1 MTKIFT
7 RAGYS
12 AGYRGFVLTAVATA
26 LAGVTLA
33 AGAPAAQQPQALGP
47 RPVVSGLD
55 SPVAVTAPRNE
66 PGRLYVVEQEGRIR
80 VVVRGRLRSEPFL
93 DIRRLVLSGGER
105 GFLGLAFHPR
115 YASNRRFYVNYTDV
129 NGHTN
134 VVEYRSNGTR
144 GLPGSARRV
153 FFVQQ
158 PYANHNGGGLAFGP
172 DGRLYIGTG
181 DGGAGGDPEN
191 RAQNMSSLLGKMIR
205 VDVDRRGARPQIV
218 ANGLRNPWRYS
229 FDRAT
234 GDLYIGDVGQGEFE
248 EIDYVPRRVWS
259 GGVLNYGWDVYEGR
273 SRYEDK
279 ALGPGRLVQPVA
291 QYGRDLGYSV
301 TGGHVYRGS
310 NRSLR
315 GRYFYGDYGSGN
327 VWSFKIAGGRAT
339 TLRRERFRISGL
351 TSFGEDAAGELFAVS
366 HGGTLYRLTP

>member
-1 MTKIFT
+1 
-7 RAGYS
+7 
-12 AGYRGFVLTAVATA
+12 VLTAVAAA

-33 AGAPAAQQPQALGP
+33 AGAPAASQPQALGP
-47 RPVVSGLD
+47 RAVVSGLD

-66 PGRLYVVEQEGRIR
+66 PGRLYVVEQEGRVR
-80 VVVRGRLRSEPFL
+80 VVVRGRLRAAPFL
-93 DIRRLVLSGGER
+93 DIRNRVLAGGER
-105 GFLGLAFHPR
+105 GLLGLAFHPN
-115 YASNRRFYVNYTDV
+115 YARNRRLYVNYTDV

-134 VVEYRSNGTR
+134 VVEYRANASR
-144 GLPGSARRV
+144 ALAGSARRV
-153 FFVQQ
+153 FFVRQ

-191 RAQNMSSLLGKMIR
+191 RAQDMSSLLGKMIR

-218 ANGLRNPWRYS
+218 GLGLRNPWRYS

-248 EIDYVPRRVWS
+248 EIDFVPRRVWS
-259 GGVLNYGWDVYEGR
+259 AGLVNYGWDVFEGR
-273 SRYEDK
+273 ARYEDK

-291 QYGRDLGYSV
+291 QYGRGLGFSV
-301 TGGHVYRGS
+301 TGGHVYRG
-310 NRSLR
+310 RGAPALR

-327 VWSFKIAGGRAT
+327 VWSLRMANGRAT
-339 TLRRERFRISGL
+339 TLRRERFRIPNL
-351 TSFGEDAAGELFAVS
+351 TSFGEDSAGELFAVS
-366 HGGTLYRLTP
+366 HNGTLYRLTP